1 MPSAD
6 FPPGDRL
13 LAAAE
18 AILFGRRSVR
28 HYRPDE
34 VPRSLL
40 ERVLAAASCA
50 PAPHHSAPWR
60 FVVLSRFEARRR
72 LAEGMGAAWRRDLT
86 ADGVSPERVE
96 ALLTRSRERLLEA
109 PVLVVVCITEE
120 RFDRYP
126 DARRQRAE
134 ELMFAHSVG
143 AALQNAMLAAHAAG
157 LATCWMCAPLF
168 CPDAVTACLG
178 LDERLRPQALLTLG
192 YAAAPPPARPPT
204 DAASAVVLW
213 D

>member
-1 MPSAD
+1 MSSAE
-6 FPPGDRL
+6 PEPGGRL

-18 AILFGRRSVR
+18 ALLFGRRSVR
-28 HYRPDE
+28 QYRPDD

-40 ERVLAAASCA
+40 ERVLAAATCA

-60 FVVLSRFEARRR
+60 FVVLTRPEARGR
-72 LAEGMGAAWRRDLT
+72 LADGMGAAWRRDLT
-86 ADGVSPERVE
+86 ADGVPSERVE
-96 ALLTRSRERLLEA
+96 ALVARSRERLLGA
-109 PVLVVVCITEE
+109 PALVVICLTEE

-126 DARRQRAE
+126 DARRQLAE
-134 ELMFAHSVG
+134 QLMFAHSVG

-157 LATCWMCAPLF
+157 LASCWMCAPLF
-168 CPDAVTACLG
+168 CPETVTACLG

-192 YAAAPPPARPPT
+192 YAAEPPPPRTPS
-204 DAASAVVLW
+204 DAAPSVILW